1 MILPQETKVLGEQPI
16 PVITSTQIPHYLNI
30 HNCKYSL
37 CALLGVPVVSEFDS
51 LWPDISNKDTKSHS
65 LQKDGNSN
73 CAPSQC
79 TPLRHKH
86 SHIEKRISV
95 QITIS
100 FSKLV
105 LADSVFHFYAS
116 LSDISHTAK
125 FHLE

>member
-1 MILPQETKVLGEQPI
+1 MILPQATKVLGEQPV
-16 PVITSTQIPHYLNI
+16 PVVTSTQIPHYLNI